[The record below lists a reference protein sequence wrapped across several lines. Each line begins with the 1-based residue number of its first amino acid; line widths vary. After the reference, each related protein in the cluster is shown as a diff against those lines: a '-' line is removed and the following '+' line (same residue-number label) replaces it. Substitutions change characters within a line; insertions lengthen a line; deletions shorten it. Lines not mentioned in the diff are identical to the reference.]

1 MLTVFD
7 GFNEAKMTSLCS
19 GFPEDKDSFTEA
31 YDYDNDS
38 DLEYDPEASE
48 EDLHEGTTGAQ
59 CQCVSRSCY
68 LHQGIY

>member
-1 MLTVFD
+1 MVTVFD

-19 GFPEDKDSFTEA
+19 GFPEDKDNFTEA

-48 EDLHEGTTGAQ
+48 EDFKEGMNEEQ
-59 CQCVSRSCY
+59 RQCVSYSCY
-68 LHQGIY
+68 LYREIR